1 MTALVMSWV
10 SEGRGGAGGEEGRR
24 GGRRGGGE
32 GGGRRGGGEEVRVGT
47 TRIMQIF
54 STCKL

>member
-10 SEGRGGAGGEEGRR
+10 SEGRGEVGGEE
-24 GGRRGGGE
+24 
-32 GGGRRGGGEEVRVGT
+32 GRRGGGEEVRVGT

>member
-10 SEGRGGAGGEEGRR
+10 SEGRGEAE
-24 GGRRGGGE
+24 
-32 GGGRRGGGEEVRVGT
+32 GEEVRVGT

>member
-1 MTALVMSWV
+1 MIDKPTVDDSSGDEL
-10 SEGRGGAGGEEGRR
+10 GES
-24 GGRRGGGE
+24 GE
-32 GGGRRGGGEEVRVGT
+32 GGGRRGGGEKVRVGT